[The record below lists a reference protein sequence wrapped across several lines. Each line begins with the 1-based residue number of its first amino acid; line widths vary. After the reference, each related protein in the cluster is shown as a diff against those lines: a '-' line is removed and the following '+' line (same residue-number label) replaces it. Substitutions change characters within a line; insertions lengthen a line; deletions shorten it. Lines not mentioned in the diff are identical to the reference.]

1 MKIIFQT
8 FALMLVSLPVV
19 AQPEVIADFGGREIG
34 LKLPHEQL
42 KEVAASTPIPK
53 LIVKPSLANRFPIT
67 SSLQVGVINNREHS
81 VPVSRPFFI
90 VGADNQSTRWLSANR
105 MHLAGIHAL
114 GFVTNVKSQADVE
127 TLQAYAEDLTLH
139 ALPIDE
145 IAERFDLTRYPV
157 LITQKEILQ

>member
-1 MKIIFQT
+1 MKIIILT

-19 AQPEVIADFGGREIG
+19 SQPEVIADFGGRETG

-42 KEVAASTPIPK
+42 RDAAVSTPIPK
-53 LIVKPSLANRFPIT
+53 AITKPTLASRFPIA
-67 SSLQVGVINNREHS
+67 SSLRVGVINNREHS
-81 VPVSRPFFI
+81 FPVLRPFFI

-127 TLQAYAEDLTLH
+127 TLQEYAEDLTLH